1 MLFATTVLVAA
12 LWAPQATDTTLP
24 AVKGT
29 RLAVNNFS
37 GRITVTGW
45 TRNEVQVRSTSED
58 DEAELRVESSSGEIR
73 VSQRMRNGPTD
84 MDVTINAPAWMA
96 VSLQGTETDIVVSG
110 IAAPIKAQ
118 SVSGDITVSGGADN
132 VSLNSVDGDV
142 RAEGTRGT
150 LDIQAVDGDV
160 SVRDLTG
167 ALTIQGVD
175 GDLRLES
182 ITSSAVRVSSVDG
195 DVAFDGPFA
204 ASGSYSFKTHDGD
217 LTIRPAGTVNA
228 TVSVSTWNG
237 EFESSMPVTI
247 TGSQEGKR
255 FSFTLGTGSARVE
268 LESFDGQIRLV
279 R

>member
-12 LWAPQATDTTLP
+12 LLAPQATDTTLP

-45 TRNEVQVRSTSED
+45 TRNDVQIRSTSED
-58 DEAELRVESSSGEIR
+58 DEAELRVESGSGEIR
-73 VSQRMRNGPTD
+73 VSQRMRNGPAD
-84 MDVTINAPAWMA
+84 MEVTINAPVWMA
-96 VSLQGTETDIVVSG
+96 VNLQGTETDIVVSG
-110 IAAPIKAQ
+110 IAAPVKAQ
-118 SVSGDITVSGGADN
+118 SVSGDITVSGGAEN

-142 RAEGTRGT
+142 RADGTRGS

-175 GDLRLES
+175 GDLLLES

-195 DVAFDGPFA
+195 DITFDGPLA
-204 ASGSYSFKTHDGD
+204 ASGTYSFKTHDGD

-237 EFESSMPVTI
+237 EFESSIPVTI

-279 R
+279 H